1 MGLLYFYCNN
11 KANKYGPE
19 RMSQGQETVYL
30 TGNKK

>member
-1 MGLLYFYCNN
+1 MGLLYFYCN
-11 KANKYGPE
+11 NKYGPE